1 MSADFARKKPR
12 TTYDDLFID
21 IFENSPDILCVVE
34 GDGGIIN
41 VSMGLLETFDYSRD
55 ELIGSHISVLYS
67 KDLKSRL
74 DEILSDVKKNGQA
87 RVRLDDRTKDG
98 KKLDL
103 KTVARLLRYGDGETD
118 HILFSM
124 QDVFKFTESE
134 LRESDYKFKELF
146 DNMNS
151 GVSVFE
157 AVDGGNDFIFKDF
170 NKSGEKIEKITRDDV
185 MGKSVLDVFPGIK
198 DLELFEVFQRVWKTG
213 KPEKHPMSQYK
224 DNRIEGWRENYV
236 YKLQT
241 GEIVAVYEDVT
252 ERKKME
258 DELSSSFEHYSA
270 IVNSSD
276 AFILELNRDDKLVF
290 ANSYATRIL
299 REVNEVIL
307 GRSPKELFPK
317 LFAEELS
324 DKINHVFDLGFSQ
337 QYESSV
343 LLKQVTI
350 NVLVSLVP
358 VYGKENVVDTVM
370 VTIRD
375 ISDIKTAERLYLEN
389 LALEKA
395 SGLKNEFLANMSHE
409 LRTPLNSIIGY
420 SELLLD
426 QMFGKLNEKQRK
438 QLDVIY
444 SNGNALLDLI
454 NDILD
459 LSKIEAG
466 KIGLR
471 NETLSMSELI
481 EGVKVSI
488 MPLLKNKRQVLE
500 TEIEPELKVFA
511 DELRVKQCLNNLLSN
526 AIKFSSEEGKILVRV
541 RRKDGKVE
549 TCVKDRGRGI
559 PPDKL
564 NSIFQPFYRVDGS
577 TTADVGG
584 TGLGLTITRM
594 LVEMMGGDLW
604 VESQEGKG
612 SNFYFTLPIKPPDK
626 VMRKI
631 TDADNMDVI

>member
-612 SNFYFTLPIKPPDK
+612 SNFYFTLPIEPPDK